1 MKSYILD
8 LIDKIKPLRVGLL
21 ALGLLTGAFVP
32 AAGTRPVLDGPELVQ
47 TLLLPAL
54 APLVLLVLLLDTLMS
69 RIMMSDKEGE
79 ERARYR
85 MIIRTNLLVVLF
97 MVLLWAPYFNALFK

>member
-1 MKSYILD
+1 MI
-8 LIDKIKPLRVGLL
+8 
-21 ALGLLTGAFVP
+21 LGLLTALFVP
-32 AAGTRPVLDGPELVQ
+32 AAGTHPVLEGREIIQ

-69 RIMMSDKEGE
+69 RVMMSDKEGA

-85 MIIRTNLLVVLF
+85 LIIKINLVVVLL
-97 MVLLWAPYFNALFK
+97 MLLLWAPYFIALFK